1 MKTTNKTE
9 VAAQWVL
16 NKKIIAYPT
25 EGVWG
30 LGGLN
35 TPNIIEDLGRIKAR
49 PADKKYILLFCSSEN
64 LSQSFKIAPEYMQL
78 IENHAHTFTT
88 MIVPTSKE
96 KIAVRIPEPGN
107 LLSFLK
113 LIKKPLISTSANIS
127 GEEVCKNIKE
137 IKAAFDDKIYGAL
150 DLALGG
156 KNEPSHIL
164 DLETNEYIR

>member
-1 MKTTNKTE
+1 LKTTVKTE

-35 TPNIIEDLGRIKAR
+35 IPNIIEEIGRIKAR
-49 PADKKYILLFCSSEN
+49 PADKKYILLFCSPEK
-64 LSQSFKIAPEYMQL
+64 LSKSFKIASKYMEL
-78 IENHAHTFTT
+78 IEKHAHTFTT
-88 MIVPTSKE
+88 MVVPTSKE

-107 LLSFLK
+107 LLDFLK
-113 LIKKPLISTSANIS
+113 LIKRPLISTSANIS
-127 GEEVCKNIKE
+127 GEEVCKNTKE
-137 IKAAFDDKIYGAL
+137 IKAVFGDKIYGAL

-156 KNEPSHIL
+156 KNEPSQIL

>member
-1 MKTTNKTE
+1 MKTTSKTK

-16 NKKIIAYPT
+16 NRKIIAYPT

-35 TPNIIEDLGRIKAR
+35 IPNIIEDIGRIKVR
-49 PADKKYILLFCSSEN
+49 PADKNYILLFCSSEN
-64 LSQSFKIAPEYMQL
+64 LLKSFKIAPKYMGL
-78 IENHAHTFTT
+78 IEKHAHTFTT
-88 MIVPTSKE
+88 MVVPTSKE

-107 LLSFLK
+107 LLSLLK

-127 GEEVCKNIKE
+127 GEEVCKNIQE

-150 DLALGG
+150 DSTLGG
-156 KNEPSHIL
+156 KNQPSQIL